1 MKRFEQGEEVMLLG
15 SLMTNAARADGF
27 NPHYLLVVKDCG
39 VSFQGEWDVIA
50 LCEDGKERV
59 FSGHDLKSWADLPKE
74 IRPS

>member
-1 MKRFEQGEEVMLLG
+1 MKTFSQGEEVLLLG
-15 SLMTNAARADGF
+15 LAAQGARADGF

-39 VSFQGEWDVIA
+39 VSFQGEWDVIC

-59 FSGHDLKSWADLPKE
+59 FCGHDLKSWSELPKE